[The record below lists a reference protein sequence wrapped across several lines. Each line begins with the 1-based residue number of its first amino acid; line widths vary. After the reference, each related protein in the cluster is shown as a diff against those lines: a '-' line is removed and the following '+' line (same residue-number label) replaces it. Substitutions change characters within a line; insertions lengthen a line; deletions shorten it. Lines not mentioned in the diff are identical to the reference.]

1 MDDSILI
8 TIKTLLDIDEDDDS
22 FDTDVITHINSTLA
36 DLTQLGVGP
45 ADGFEITDE
54 TPVWR
59 DLTNSVKLFNMVKT
73 YIHLSVKLVFDP
85 PQQSSVIAAM
95 EKRIEKLEWRI
106 SVAVD
111 TVNATTT

>member
-1 MDDSILI
+1 MDDSILT
-8 TIKTLLDIDEDDDS
+8 TIKTLLNIDEDDDS
-22 FDTDVITHINSTLA
+22 FDIDVITHINTALA

-45 ADGFEITDE
+45 EDGFEIQDD

-59 DLTNSVKLFNMVKT
+59 DLTNSMKLFNMVKT

-85 PQQSSVIAAM
+85 PQQSSVIASM

-106 SVAVD
+106 GVAVD
-111 TVNATTT
+111 TANAAK